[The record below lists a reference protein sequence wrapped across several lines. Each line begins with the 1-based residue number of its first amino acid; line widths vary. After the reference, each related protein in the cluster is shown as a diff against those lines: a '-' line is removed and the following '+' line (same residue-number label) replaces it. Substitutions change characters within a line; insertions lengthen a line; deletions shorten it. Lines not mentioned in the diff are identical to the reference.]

1 MSMSKN
7 STGGV
12 GKLDTGRGEVITYH
26 PSFQEYP
33 LTNFFLTKFFFEL
46 KTFAPQAFN

>member
-1 MSMSKN
+1 MSKN

-33 LTNFFLTKFFFEL
+33 LTKFFFEL
-46 KTFAPQAFN
+46 IF